1 MTFLPRMA
9 LILFLSSWP
18 LSFAAA
24 QLQCNPCSHGYGQV
38 QIGTTKQ
45 YSFTLSNSGTR
56 TLHIQSKTKTGKGFS
71 FNGFPLPVTL
81 KPGAKTT
88 MTFNF
93 GPVST
98 GKVTGTISLVSD
110 APGSPLRMNVWGTGV
125 SAQAGTLAPSPT
137 SLAFGNVNVGL
148 NLSLV
153 LKLSA
158 SNAPV
163 TISSIQ
169 SSGSEFVLSGLTL
182 PVTVAA
188 GTAVKLTVTFVPV
201 MAGTASENL
210 SIVSDASNSP
220 TSVPMT
226 GIGVVAGSHSTDL
239 NWNPD
244 VDPVIGYNVY
254 RGGQHG
260 GPYNKINPVLDAT
273 TSYSDTNVNAGA
285 TYYYV
290 VTAVDANNNE
300 SGYSNEV
307 KAVIPSP

>member
-1 MTFLPRMA
+1 MA
-9 LILFLSSWP
+9 IILVLSLWP

-38 QIGTTKQ
+38 QVGATKQ
-45 YSFTLSNSGTR
+45 YSFTLSNGGTA
-56 TLHIQSKTKTGKGFS
+56 TLHILSKTKTGKGFS
-71 FNGFPLPVTL
+71 FGKFPLPLTL
-81 KPGAKTT
+81 KPGAKTA

-93 GPVST
+93 TPVST
-98 GKVTGTISLVSD
+98 GKVTGTITLVTD
-110 APGSPLRMNVWGTGV
+110 APKSPLTMNVWGTGV
-125 SAQAGTLAPSPT
+125 SGQAGTLTPAPT
-137 SLAFGNVNVGL
+137 SLAFGNVNVGS

-169 SSGSEFVLSGLTL
+169 SSGSEFVLSGLSL

-188 GTAVKLTVTFVPV
+188 GATVKLTVTFVPA
-201 MAGTASENL
+201 MAGTASESL
-210 SIVSDASNSP
+210 TIVSDASNSP

-226 GIGVVAGSHSTDL
+226 GIGVVAGSHRTDL
-239 NWNPD
+239 NWNPSA
-244 VDPVIGYNVY
+244 DPVIGYNVY
-254 RGGQHG
+254 RGGTHG
-260 GPYNKINPVLDAT
+260 GPYKKINPVLDAT
-273 TSYSDTNVNAGA
+273 TNYSDTNVNAGA

-290 VTAVDANNNE
+290 VTALDANNNE